1 MFFCSAM
8 RKGSFMKTMLSLLFL
23 FFCALLLCADEA
35 QVACFNHYGAFFQEF
50 PRRGDLILR
59 VGKMDEGEILKRL
72 ENGTL
77 RMAVSERLPAHP
89 ERFDITELAVEGDL
103 VAVHLD
109 NPLKN
114 ISSGDARQLLRG
126 DLPSWKPLTGQDRII
141 HLYLASSALPPP
153 PPRAEH
159 PEKQKTPSEKAEK
172 GKHAM
177 VLRTENHS
185 RSFILL
191 FVDPDG
197 AAKLPLAS
205 YREDRIKLLS
215 VDGAAP
221 TLANFRNGTYPL
233 CRKIY
238 LICAKNPTDSEK
250 ELASY
255 IKSRAFAARI
265 YADGALPLEQKDESK

>member
-1 MFFCSAM
+1 
-8 RKGSFMKTMLSLLFL
+8 MKTMSSLLFL

-77 RMAVSERLPAHP
+77 RMAISERLPAHP
-89 ERFDITELAVEGDL
+89 ERFDITELAVDGAL
-103 VAVHLD
+103 VAVHPE

-114 ISSGDARQLLRG
+114 ISSGDARLLLRG
-126 DLPSWKPLTGQDRII
+126 ELPTWKPLTGQDKII
-141 HLYLASSALPPP
+141 HLYLSSSRVPPP
-153 PPRAEH
+153 LRAGN
-159 PEKQKTPSEKAEK
+159 PEKPKAPPEKAAREK
-172 GKHAM
+172 RAM
-177 VLRTENHS
+177 VLRTENPT

-205 YREDRIKLLS
+205 YSEDRIKLLP
-215 VDGAAP
+215 VDGTAP

-233 CRKIY
+233 CRKIH
-238 LICAKNPTDSEK
+238 LICAKNLTDSEK

-255 IKSRAFAARI
+255 IKSRAFGARI

>member
-1 MFFCSAM
+1 
-8 RKGSFMKTMLSLLFL
+8 MKKTLTLLPL

-35 QVACFNHYGAFFQEF
+35 RVACFNHYGAFFQDF

-59 VGKMDEGEILKRL
+59 VGKVDSAEILKRL
-72 ENGTL
+72 EDGTL
-77 RMAVSERLPAHP
+77 RMAISERLPAHP
-89 ERFDITELAVEGDL
+89 ERFDIAELAVDGDL
-103 VAVHLD
+103 VAVHPE

-126 DLPSWKPLTGQDRII
+126 ELPTWKPLTGQDRII

-153 PPRAEH
+153 PPRAEKP
-159 PEKQKTPSEKAEK
+159 PEKKTLPDKAGK

-205 YREDRIKLLS
+205 YREDRIKLLA

-255 IKSRAFAARI
+255 IKSRAFGARI